1 MIQLGVSVLT
11 LIQRFIADTRG
22 ATAIEY
28 GLITALIAVGL
39 IAAFIAFG
47 GGLAGLFG
55 NVNTKAG
62 TAMNSAGV

>member
-1 MIQLGVSVLT
+1 MGVSVVT
-11 LIQRFIADTRG
+11 LIQRFVSDDRG

-55 NVNTKAG
+55 SVDSRAG
-62 TAMNSAGV
+62 AAMNSAGV

>member
-1 MIQLGVSVLT
+1 MSRLKHFL
-11 LIQRFIADTRG
+11 ADDRG

-47 GGLAGLFG
+47 GGLGALFG
-55 NVNTKAG
+55 NVNDKAG
-62 TAMNSAGV
+62 NAMNSAGV